1 MPNLKG
7 RNIISLR
14 ELKKDEIEYLLS
26 RASDF
31 EKILKGEGS
40 TDILKGKIL
49 ATLFFEPSTR
59 TRLSFASAMQRLG
72 GSVLGFS
79 EPETTSTIKGENLA
93 DTIRIVENYA
103 NVIAIRHSD
112 EVSAKLAAQM
122 SRVPVINC
130 GDGSHSHPTQ
140 TLVDLYTIK
149 KEKGKLKGLKI
160 ALVGDLKY
168 GRTVH
173 TLAYAL
179 AMFGAE
185 MVFVSPESLKMPAD
199 VTMEL
204 KDKFGLKV
212 KEYAKIENVVKDIDV
227 LYVTRIQ
234 KERFPDP
241 EEYERVKEAYRVD
254 LKLIDGCK
262 KDLIILHPLPRV
274 YEVDPELD
282 NTKYAKYFEQA
293 YNGVP
298 VRMAI
303 LASILGK

>member
-1 MPNLKG
+1 MQSLKG

-112 EVSAKLAAQM
+112 EGSAKLAAQM

>member
-112 EVSAKLAAQM
+112 EGSAKLAAQM

>member
-1 MPNLKG
+1 MVNLKG
-7 RNIISLR
+7 KDIISLR
-14 ELKKDEIEYLLS
+14 ELKKDEIDYLLS

-31 EKILKGEGS
+31 ERVLQKEGS
-40 TDILKGKIL
+40 SDLLKGKIL
-49 ATLFFEPSTR
+49 ATLFYEPSTR
-59 TRLSFASAMQRLG
+59 TRLSHTAAMLRLG

-79 EPETTSTIKGENLA
+79 EPETTSTVKGENLA
-93 DTIRIVENYA
+93 DTIRTIENYA
-103 NVIAIRHSD
+103 DVIAIRHSA
-112 EVSAKLAAQM
+112 EGSAKLAAQV
-122 SRVPVINC
+122 SRIPVINC

-140 TLVDLYTIK
+140 TLLDLYTIK
-149 KEKGKLKGLKI
+149 KEKGKIDGLKI

-179 AMFGAE
+179 AMYGAE
-185 MVFVSPESLKMPAD
+185 MVFVSPEGLKMPRD
-199 VTMEL
+199 VTIEL
-204 KDKFGLKV
+204 KEKFGV
-212 KEYAKIENVVKDIDV
+212 SPKEYTKMEAVVKDIDV

-241 EEYERVKEAYRVD
+241 EEYEKVKGAYKVD
-254 LKLIDGCK
+254 LKVLEGCK
-262 KDLIILHPLPRV
+262 RDLIVLHPLPRV

-282 NTKYAKYFEQA
+282 NTRHAKYFQQT
-293 YNGVP
+293 YYGVP